1 MIKRV
6 ITWKYFLKKSRL
18 FQGNR
23 ERCHNGEIDNEGNVI
38 GFSIL
43 KLSVLKEQ
51 KPISIGL
58 RKHVA

>member
-1 MIKRV
+1 ME
-6 ITWKYFLKKSRL
+6 
-18 FQGNR
+18 Q
-23 ERCHNGEIDNEGNVI
+23 IDNEENVI

-43 KLSVLKEQ
+43 KASALKEQ